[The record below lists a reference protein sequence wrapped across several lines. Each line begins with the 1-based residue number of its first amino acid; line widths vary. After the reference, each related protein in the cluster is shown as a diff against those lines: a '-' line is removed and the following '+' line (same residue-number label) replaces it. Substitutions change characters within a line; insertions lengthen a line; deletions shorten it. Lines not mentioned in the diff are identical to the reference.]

1 MLFLARPVFFLFLL
15 VFLPLVCNSTHLV
28 GGYIS
33 VEQKSFLQFD
43 ITINLLNDIGSSVVS
58 SGGTLHT
65 GDGQTFHISD
75 TTSLNRKVI
84 QLNNNISLHQIV
96 FQYTY
101 SGPGNYRIWFQEL
114 NRNAGIVNYYNSVD
128 TPFTVYADIRI
139 DPIFGLLTTSKI
151 EQIPGILVS
160 IDEPLL
166 WSAAFDHINND
177 SISFHKTFPLGA
189 NNGPVADYLFPNQ
202 IGVETEYNVNPITG
216 EISWDKPSQLGRYGV
231 AVLIK
236 RWRKVGDQYF
246 QIASS
251 ILDIQISVLD
261 RLSVLKFK
269 SDDSLCLENSNSFE
283 VELELGQEGAY
294 LYAYHDFTL
303 PIVFDNTPLDSGD
316 SLFVSQS
323 GIYSVEIGEPDFRVE
338 GIQKINFQL
347 VEKGQASHISKSV
360 VVFEDC
366 DQNLPLIT
374 NIDDHH
380 VRFSIYPNPTSDLL
394 YVDISSLREEPLSI
408 QIVNLEGKEF
418 YFDRFYSRGKPLQL
432 QTTGLP
438 RGIYLVRLLYQNKL
452 VSQSFVLK

>member
-15 VFLPLVCNSTHLV
+15 LFLPLVCKSTHLV

-65 GDGQTFHISD
+65 GDGQTFLISD

-84 QLNNNISLHQIV
+84 QLNNDISIHQIV

-114 NRNAGIVNYYNSVD
+114 NRNAGIINYYNSVD
-128 TPFTVYADIRI
+128 TPFTIYADIRI
-139 DPIFGLLTTSKI
+139 DPIFGQLTTSKI
-151 EQIPGILVS
+151 EQIPGIQVS
-160 IDEPLL
+160 IEEPLL
-166 WSAAFDHINND
+166 WSAAFDHVNDD
-177 SISFHKTFPLGA
+177 SISFHKAFPIGA
-189 NNGPVADYLFPNQ
+189 NDGPVADYLFPNQ
-202 IGVETEYNVNPITG
+202 IGVGTEYSVNHFTG
-216 EISWDKPSQLGRYGV
+216 EIAWDKPSHLGKYGV

-251 ILDIQISVLD
+251 MLDIQLSVID
-261 RLSVLKFK
+261 RPNVLKFK
-269 SDDSLCLENSNSFE
+269 SDDSLCLDNSTSIE
-283 VELELGQEGAY
+283 VDIELEQEGAY
-294 LYAYHDFTL
+294 LYVYHDFIL
-303 PIVFDNTPLDSGD
+303 PIIFNNIPLNTGD
-316 SLFVSQS
+316 TLFLSQS
-323 GIYSVEIGEPDFRVE
+323 GTYSVEIENSVFMVE

-347 VEKGQASHISKSV
+347 VEQGQDNHISRSV
-360 VVFEDC
+360 VVYENC
-366 DQNLPLIT
+366 DQKIPIVT

-380 VRFSIYPNPTSDLL
+380 GKFFLYPNPTSDLL
-394 YVDISSLREEPLSI
+394 YVDISNLREEPLSI
-408 QIVNLEGKEF
+408 QIVNMEGKEF